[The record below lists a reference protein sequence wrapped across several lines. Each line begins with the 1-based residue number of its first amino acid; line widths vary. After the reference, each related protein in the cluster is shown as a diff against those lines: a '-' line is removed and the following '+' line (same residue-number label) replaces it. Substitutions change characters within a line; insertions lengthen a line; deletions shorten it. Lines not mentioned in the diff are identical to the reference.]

1 MFSIRKNS
9 FLKIIVLTL
18 FFSFLIFIAKN
29 YFFWW
34 KEDFQNQLIEEQFI
48 DPISYKTIENQIDN
62 SIINKKV
69 ETKILEN
76 LNSAEKIKYRYF
88 PEELN
93 LESDFFSYF
102 TSIDTFLFTSF
113 IQDKISNIDV
123 FFYKDKSDV
132 RWKMQNKKLKLFWI
146 YNMIVP
152 ELLAVWI
159 HEFWH
164 FFDLYI
170 LEKKVSLDISDYFYY
185 ISWEGV
191 STIKAGQEQNDFVS
205 WYSMTNKYED
215 FVESFTYYILH
226 NSDFYKKSENS
237 SILRAKYDF
246 FSKYVFRNDEFK
258 SDNYKTTI
266 EIKKYYRDITK
277 IEFSLENF
285 LQYLKK

>member
-34 KEDFQNQLIEEQFI
+34 KEDFQNQIIEEQFI
-48 DPISYKTIENQIDN
+48 DPIVEKTSDNQIDI
-62 SIINKKV
+62 SMINKKV

-76 LNSAEKIKYRYF
+76 LNSAEKIKYNYI
-88 PEELN
+88 PEELD
-93 LESDFFSYF
+93 LELDFFPYF
-102 TSIDTFLFTSF
+102 TPIDTFLFTSF
-113 IQDKISNIDV
+113 IQDKINNINV
-123 FFYKDKSDV
+123 FFYKEKSDV

-146 YNMIVP
+146 YNMKVY

-164 FFDLYI
+164 FYDLYI

-185 ISWEGV
+185 ISWDWV
-191 STIKAGQEQNDFVS
+191 SIIKAGQEQKDFVS
-205 WYSMTNKYED
+205 WYALTNKYED
-215 FVESFTYYILH
+215 FAESFTYYILH
-226 NSDFYKKSENS
+226 NSDFYSKSEDS

-246 FSKYVFRNDEFK
+246 FSKFIFRNDEFK
-258 SDNYKTTI
+258 SDNYKTTT